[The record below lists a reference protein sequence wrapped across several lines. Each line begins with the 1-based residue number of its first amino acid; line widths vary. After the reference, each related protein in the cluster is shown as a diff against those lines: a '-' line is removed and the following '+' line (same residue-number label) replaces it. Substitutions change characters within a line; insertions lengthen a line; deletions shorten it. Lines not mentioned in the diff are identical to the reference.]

1 MLIASKLSHMDTSY
15 LFIYYVIFT
24 QEYPISAQHCSPWG
38 SCIRSLTV
46 RRCLVVAAGVWA
58 GVVAGTTYAP
68 QGPAFKPN
76 FPMIPSRSFT
86 QSSPRITWGT
96 RFLDQVDTAD
106 NGITEHFNQ
115 SQSLVGSLR
124 DETDK
129 LVFQSHKL
137 NLKCG
142 TEPITE
148 TANEDAASRVSFS
161 VDSSDDNDRTFE
173 SDDGVGLTSQ
183 SSPDVTPLID
193 RLVCP
198 KCGTTVTDG
207 HRRSPASTMF
217 KPMKRPGVHTRKTG
231 NRWMKGKRL
240 GDVRQTPYARSKS
253 DETPSNRVATEARR
267 KMRKTVSA
275 SGGQKQ
281 KHGDGIS
288 VKSGDNAFAD
298 AIKSV
303 AKRDARK
310 NHNGM
315 ENQLRN
321 GTGNVSGEVEADG
334 GGVTPL
340 VVPKRR
346 RRRRRKKD
354 TQGEG
359 TGLESSLN
367 SVSVYGGNPKW
378 SWK

>member
-1 MLIASKLSHMDTSY
+1 M
-15 LFIYYVIFT
+15 
-24 QEYPISAQHCSPWG
+24 
-38 SCIRSLTV
+38 
-46 RRCLVVAAGVWA
+46 WA

-76 FPMIPSRSFT
+76 FPMTPSRSFT
-86 QSSPRITWGT
+86 QSSPRATWST
-96 RFLDQVDTAD
+96 KIFDQVD

-115 SQSLVGSLR
+115 SHSVASPI
-124 DETDK
+124 
-129 LVFQSHKL
+129 HKL

-161 VDSSDDNDRTFE
+161 VDSSDDNDRTLE

-281 KHGDGIS
+281 KHGEVT
-288 VKSGDNAFAD
+288 VKTGDNAFAD

-303 AKRDARK
+303 AKRDERK
-310 NHNGM
+310 NHNGV

-321 GTGNVSGEVEADG
+321 GAGNVSGEAGMEG
-334 GGVTPL
+334 GGVTPTAA
-340 VVPKRR
+340 PKK
-346 RRRRRKKD
+346 RRRRRKKRS